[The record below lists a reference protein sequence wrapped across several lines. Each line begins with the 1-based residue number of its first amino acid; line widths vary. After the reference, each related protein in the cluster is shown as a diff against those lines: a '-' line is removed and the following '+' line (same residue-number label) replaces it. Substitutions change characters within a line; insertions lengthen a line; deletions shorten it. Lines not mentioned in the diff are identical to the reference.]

1 MPIFCRINH
10 ELKRMS
16 QKIALVNTNMNAMGK
31 QSAQL
36 SQVAKVWKDAFS
48 SVRTSEGQESMDTE
62 SNKSSA

>member
-1 MPIFCRINH
+1 
-10 ELKRMS
+10 MS

-36 SQVAKVWKDAFS
+36 SQVANVWKDAFS
-48 SVRTSEGQESMDTE
+48 SVPTSEGQESMDTA

>member
-1 MPIFCRINH
+1 
-10 ELKRMS
+10 MS

-48 SVRTSEGQESMDTE
+48 SVPTSEGQESIDTA
-62 SNKSSA
+62 SNKNSA